1 MYIVSRIIIFYI
13 GINIIYKLYKNKDI
27 DIKKFNE
34 EDFSDSDESDCSENT
49 QKIKKVNK
57 TYVISKKNENI
68 QETVHKNSSSEEENE
83 EDIVNNYQLIV
94 YKENSFLKTTNK
106 IKHNLLEIYDNFFKG
121 KKKKL
126 VNDIDLDLLK
136 KDVNIDNSN
145 DKDLII
151 LSKSENNIII
161 DKNNNFIEY
170 KFNVKKDFF
179 YKIKCKTLLKDVKN
193 VKLIILENN
202 KRFSYDFTENNLI
215 HKNINKYGFI
225 LDNNNFN
232 IDTEIT
238 IKFIF
243 DFSIKYINI
252 NNILIEIIEKKHNN
266 SDFPI
271 IIFDVNKNFYPLYF
285 EINNILDYVEN
296 IKDDVFFI

>member
-68 QETVHKNSSSEEENE
+68 QETVHKNSSCEEDENE
-83 EDIVNNYQLIV
+83 EAINNYQLIV
-94 YKENSFLKTTNK
+94 YKENTFLKTTNK

-126 VNDIDLDLLK
+126 VHDIDLDLLK
-136 KDVNIDNSN
+136 KDISVDNSN

-151 LSKSENNIII
+151 LSKAENNMII

-170 KFNVKKDFF
+170 KFNVKKNLI
-179 YKIKCKTLLKDVKN
+179 YKIKCKILLKDVKN
-193 VKLIILENN
+193 IKLIILENH
-202 KRFSYDFTENNLI
+202 KRFLYDFIENNLI
-215 HKNINKYGFI
+215 HKNINEYGFI

-232 IDTEIT
+232 IDSEIT

-243 DFSIKYINI
+243 DFNVKYINI
-252 NNILIEIIEKKHNN
+252 NNILIEIIEKKNNN
-266 SDFPI
+266 SDLPI

-296 IKDDVFFI
+296 IKDDIFFI